1 MGVFCYRRIR
11 ENAELRNPSTMSHY
25 RIAETA
31 FGYAAVA
38 FEPDPFRLLEIRL
51 PQADFN
57 AANQPFDERS
67 WPIDREHPRASS
79 VARDLIDYFDG
90 NVIDIPWQWMDLGRF
105 TPSQQAVYRAVAA
118 IPYGETASYG
128 QVARMAGLPR
138 AARFVGTTM
147 AHNPY
152 PVLIPCHR
160 VIRSD
165 GSPGLFGGGEALKVR
180 MLALEAANQKR
191 QSPRS

>member
-1 MGVFCYRRIR
+1 
-11 ENAELRNPSTMSHY
+11 MSHY
-25 RIAETA
+25 RIVETV
-31 FGYAAVA
+31 FGYAVVA

-51 PQADFN
+51 PQADLK
-57 AANQPFDERS
+57 AASQPFDERL
-67 WPIDREHPRASS
+67 WQIEREHPRGSA
-79 VARDLIDYFDG
+79 VARDLVGYFNG
-90 NVIDIPWQWMDLGRF
+90 KALDIPWQWMDLSRF
-105 TPSQQAVYRAVAA
+105 TSSQQAVYRAVAG

-147 AHNPY
+147 AKNPY

-180 MLALEAANQKR
+180 MLALEAAGR
-191 QSPRS
+191 

>member
-1 MGVFCYRRIR
+1 
-11 ENAELRNPSTMSHY
+11 MSHY
-25 RIAETA
+25 RIVETV
-31 FGYAAVA
+31 FGYAVVA

-51 PQADFN
+51 PQADLK
-57 AANQPFDERS
+57 AASQPFDERL
-67 WPIDREHPRASS
+67 WQIEREHPRASA
-79 VARDLIDYFDG
+79 VVRDLIGYFNG
-90 NVIDIPWQWMDLGRF
+90 KAIDIPWQWMDLSRF
-105 TPSQQAVYRAVAA
+105 TSSQQAVYRAVAG

-147 AHNPY
+147 ANNPY

-180 MLALEAANQKR
+180 MLELEAALRK
-191 QSPRS
+191 